1 MAKKVTMALNF
12 KNQYWFNFLRIK
24 RSINKHQI
32 SPIITIILKNSSG
45 IKKNDDQT
53 KITGIIGKYNS
64 LTFSSLINFCQCI
77 PDRNE
82 IIKLP

>member
-1 MAKKVTMALNF
+1 MALNF
-12 KNQYWFNFLRIK
+12 KNQCWFNFLRIK

-45 IKKNDDQT
+45 IKKNDNQT
-53 KITGIIGKYNS
+53 KITGIIGKYNN
-64 LTFSSLINFCQCI
+64 LTFSLLINFCQCI